1 MNTIRFIIAFCVIVG
16 LSANAQQGKL
26 KVTPGDFEKWGTL
39 SGEIMSPNGKWAAFR
54 MEYESGKDTLFL
66 QNLDKGKQDYFPNG
80 HLIAFSPD
88 SKRIA
93 IRLQDNSIR
102 LIDLANKNA
111 VAYSAVMRFDFL
123 PGGKY
128 LMLCENTGQ
137 NVLSLFD
144 QEHQLLAENA
154 DVSDYSVSRQG
165 KVAIIESGAVSLL
178 DVTGLKKV
186 SKITTDTLSSYSRIH
201 WSKSGRSLVFF
212 SKAKKDGSISIV
224 HYDCA
229 NQKSRLLESTKIIF
243 QDQLFAIEP
252 YKLAVSDDETHVYF
266 LVNEIRAA
274 EAKEI
279 LVEIWDSE
287 TFHEYPMTEQLKQPG
302 MNAALALWD
311 VVSNGLHKLDGD
323 DFQNVRILPGG
334 RYALAESRSSMVSR
348 TAELAP
354 ADHYCIDLKTMQ
366 SKLMVQQCSRSA
378 GLIKADPTGQFVS
391 YFKDGNYHIYDNQS
405 GKTTNI
411 TAAIPVDFRDAEFD
425 DSGVNPGY
433 YSPGW
438 TSDGRSIILYDQYDV
453 WLFSPDGTIAKKIT
467 DGRKDRTRFRV
478 VVDRSQTERGTVASN
493 AWEKNDIQKGIIL
506 SARGADMASGY
517 YYYDDK
523 KGLVKLL
530 YGPFKASRIIKA
542 TEANEYLYVEETSAR
557 PPSLNTLNPY
567 KKPRHIFQ
575 SNRQSAK
582 YDWGRSELIAYTNS
596 RGDSLQGVLTYPAG
610 YVKGKKYPMVVY
622 IYERLSS
629 SLHDYNNPVLAD
641 RAGFSAPAYFLD
653 GYLVLMPDIKYE
665 LDAPGLSALDC
676 VTSAVNAVVKR
687 DVVQEN
693 HIGLIGHSFGGTET
707 AFLITQTQMFAAAVS
722 SGAVTDPVSY
732 YLTLNPFTNRS
743 NNWRFESHQF
753 RMKTSPL
760 HDWDSYIRNSA
771 IAHAAN
777 ITTPL
782 LSWSGKS
789 DGSVNYE
796 QGVEL
801 HLALRRLDKRNVF
814 LLYPNQGHILSDEK
828 AKRDVTKRVKDW
840 FDRYLKEM

>member
-1 MNTIRFIIAFCVIVG
+1 MKAIRFIIAFCVIAG
-16 LSANAQQGKL
+16 LPANAQEGNL
-26 KVTPGDFEKWGTL
+26 KVTPDDFEKWGTL
-39 SGEIMSPNGKWAAFR
+39 SGEGLSPNGKWAAFR
-54 MEYESGKDTLFL
+54 MEYTSGKDTLFL
-66 QNLDKGKQDYFPNG
+66 QNLDKGKQNYFPNG

-93 IRLQDNSIR
+93 VRLQGNTIS
-102 LIDLANKNA
+102 LIDLASKNA
-111 VAYSAVMRFDFL
+111 VAYSGVTRFDFL
-123 PGGKY
+123 PDGKY
-128 LMLCENTGQ
+128 LVLYQSTGH
-137 NVLSLFD
+137 NILSLFD
-144 QEHQLLAENA
+144 RQHKLLTERDN
-154 DVSDYSVSRQG
+154 VSDYTVSRQG
-165 KVAIIESGAVSLL
+165 KVAIIEPGAVSLL
-178 DVTGLKKV
+178 DVTDLKV
-186 SKITTDTLSSYSRIH
+186 SKITTDTLSAYSRIH

-212 SKAKKDGSISIV
+212 SKAKKDGNISIV
-224 HYDCA
+224 HYYCA
-229 NQKSRLLESTKIIF
+229 NQQSRLLESTKIIF
-243 QDQLFAIEP
+243 QGQLHAIEP
-252 YKLAVSDDETHVYF
+252 YKLAVSDDEMHVYF
-266 LVNEIRAA
+266 LANEISTA
-274 EAKEI
+274 EATET

-287 TFHEYPMTEQLKQPG
+287 TFYEYPMIEQLKQPG
-302 MNAALALWD
+302 MNAALSLWD
-311 VVSNGLHKLDGD
+311 VVSSKLHKLDGD
-323 DFQNVRILPGG
+323 DFQNVKILPGG

-354 ADHYCIDLKTMQ
+354 ADYYSIDLKTMRSQ
-366 SKLMVQQCSRSA
+366 LMVKQCSRSA
-378 GLIKADPTGQFVS
+378 GLIKADPSGQFVS
-391 YFKDGNYHIYDNQS
+391 YFKDGNYHIFDNQS

-411 TAAIPVDFRDAEFD
+411 TAAIPIDFRDAEFD
-425 DSGVNPGY
+425 DSGANPGY

-438 TSDGRSIILYDQYDV
+438 TSDGRSVILYDQYDV
-453 WLFSPDGTIAKKIT
+453 WLFSPDGRIAKKIT
-467 DGRKDRTRFRV
+467 DGRKDKTRFRV

-530 YGPFKASRIIKA
+530 YGSFKASRIIKA

-557 PPSLNTLNPY
+557 PPSLNILSSN
-567 KKPRHIFQ
+567 KKPRRIFQ
-575 SNRQSAK
+575 SNRHSVK

-596 RGDSLQGVLTYPAG
+596 HGDSLKGVLIYPAG

-629 SLHDYNNPVLAD
+629 TLHDYNNPVLAD

-665 LDAPGLSALDC
+665 LNAPGPSALDC
-676 VTSAVNAVVKR
+676 VTSAVNAVINR
-687 DVVQEN
+687 NVVQEN

-707 AFLITQTQMFAAAVS
+707 AFIVTQTKMFAAAVS

-760 HDWDSYIRNSA
+760 HDWDSFIRNSA

-796 QGVEL
+796 QGIEL
-801 HLALRRLDKRNVF
+801 HLALRRLNKRNIF

-840 FDRYLKEM
+840 FDLYLKE